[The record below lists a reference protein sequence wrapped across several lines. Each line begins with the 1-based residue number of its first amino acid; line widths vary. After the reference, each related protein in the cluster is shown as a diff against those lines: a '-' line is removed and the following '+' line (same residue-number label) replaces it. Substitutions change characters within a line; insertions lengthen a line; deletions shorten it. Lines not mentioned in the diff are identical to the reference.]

1 MIPKEV
7 LRVRQELYKKLLQ
20 KKLLVKRNQSKK
32 LLNNSNLQLKN
43 KKNLKAIILLP
54 AKVFKQKYL
63 NPSLM

>member
-43 KKNLKAIILLP
+43 KNNLKAIILLP